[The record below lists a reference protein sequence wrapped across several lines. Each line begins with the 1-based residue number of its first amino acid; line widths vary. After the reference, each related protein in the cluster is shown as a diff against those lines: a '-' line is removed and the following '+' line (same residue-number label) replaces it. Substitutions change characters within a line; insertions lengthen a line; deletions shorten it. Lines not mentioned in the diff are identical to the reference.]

1 MKAAAAARRVQNSKD
16 QWITLEQY
24 CMDGG
29 LPNGQSS
36 LPAPPLMTQQ
46 LYSTLYSL
54 NVPVS
59 SSDECNH
66 VALYQRRVIFDTI
79 AVPEQLYSTACC
91 TSQSF
96 KLT

>member
-16 QWITLEQY
+16 QWTTLEQY

-29 LPNGQSS
+29 LPNGQTS

-59 SSDECNH
+59 GNSLATELCST
-66 VALYQRRVIFDTI
+66 VKFSQVTTA
-79 AVPEQLYSTACC
+79 AVYWQLYAIART
-91 TSQSF
+91 T
-96 KLT
+96 L

>member
-1 MKAAAAARRVQNSKD
+1 MHMLREPRHCCNANRRDGSIRRMKAAAAARRVQNSKD
-16 QWITLEQY
+16 QWTTLEQY

-59 SSDECNH
+59 SDYVSLAEH
-66 VALYQRRVIFDTI
+66 LA
-79 AVPEQLYSTACC
+79 
-91 TSQSF
+91 
-96 KLT
+96 